1 MRMCVYDIYFV
12 FYRLL
17 LIKSSFTSCIIH
29 MMIYITLMAIRDNLF
44 VICIVL
50 DRFAVR
56 QA

>member
-17 LIKSSFTSCIIH
+17 LIKSTSCIVH